1 MKFLQRWK
9 QTALH
14 NKALVLTGV
23 LVASG
28 TLFYAG
34 AAIFQICLMK
44 YTAKQATVQTERL
57 IAEANRIANSIEKTL
72 EQSKKSLDASIEMA
86 RRDQRAWIGPI
97 EVTPA
102 WRDAANNPIFIKEGA
117 SAVFGV
123 VIVNSGKSPALKV
136 KSKIKFITL
145 PADREFAPNYD
156 KLQSQSSVVVI
167 QPQMRLTVPTAL
179 SSKAVTASDINIIK
193 NGGAILYLFGEIT
206 YEDVFKIPHLTT
218 FCMALAPTLDG
229 FIAHKT
235 YNDAN

>member
-23 LVASG
+23 LVAAG

-44 YTAKQATVQTERL
+44 HTAKQAAVQTERL
-57 IAEANRIANSIEKTL
+57 IAEANRIANSFETTL
-72 EQSKKSLDASIEMA
+72 EQTKKSLDASIEMA

-102 WRDAANNPIFIKEGA
+102 WRDAANNPIYIKEGA
-117 SAVFGV
+117 PAVFGV

-136 KSKIKFITL
+136 KSKIKFIVL
-145 PADREFAPNYD
+145 PAEREFAPNYN
-156 KLQSQSSVVVI
+156 KIQSKSVVVI
-167 QPQMRLTVPTAL
+167 QPEMRMTMKTAV
-179 SSKAVTASDINIIK
+179 SPRAVTASDINIIK
-193 NGGAILYLFGEIT
+193 NGGSIVYLFGEIT

-218 FCMALAPTLDG
+218 FCMTLAPTLDS